1 MVVRNLPNSPIAASD
16 GNLRSEDLYRAG
28 RRLARIWLLG
38 LTPHRAVIGGEYL
51 TAPNAWTVNPRKSR
65 LNNPSGAEDGF
76 A

>member
-1 MVVRNLPNSPIAASD
+1 MAVRNLPNWRIAALD
-16 GNLRSEDLYRAG
+16 GNLRSEHLYRAG
-28 RRLARIWLLG
+28 RRLARIRLLC

-51 TAPNAWTVNPRKSR
+51 TVPDAWTVNPRKSR